1 MNVHH
6 PLLDVSYFDTNNVV
20 DMGYM
25 FNSCQS
31 LTSLNVSNFTTSNV
45 QRMSCMFEKC
55 YNLSNLYLG
64 PHFSINEDCLVYDI
78 LNATPIIAPYCTI
91 ICTADTK
98 NRLLYAWI
106 EEDRIRQIIY

>member
-1 MNVHH
+1 MIVHH
-6 PLLDVSYFDTNNVV
+6 SLLDVSYFDTNNVV

-25 FNSCQS
+25 FK

-55 YNLSNLYLG
+55 YNLSNLNLG
-64 PHFSINEDCLVYDI
+64 PHSSINEDCLVYDI

-106 EEDRIRQIIY
+106 EEDRIR